1 MTTDTLLQP
10 AIQDIT
16 DHTQVK
22 RMDQY
27 SLWQMLGILALVALP
42 MALLVWVVTPAI
54 IPYSPLPPGITYW
67 LAIIV
72 GMAWESVVALVI
84 IYRELGT
91 LRWSAIR
98 QRTWLQTP
106 RDPKTDQPNAKLYWW
121 VLPPLLLDVLVIAV
135 LGGYLDAPMT
145 WLFPALQPPPYT
157 DMAQLAGPGFKGQW
171 WILGITLVSIIFNY
185 FLGEEFLWHG
195 VLLPKM
201 NGVFGKYDWVANA
214 VLFGF
219 YHVMKPWSLPS
230 VIAGNL
236 MYSWPARRF
245 RSNWMAVIVHGAE
258 ALPVLVMVLA
268 IILGLIPG

>member
-1 MTTDTLLQP
+1 MNR
-10 AIQDIT
+10 
-16 DHTQVK
+16 TQAEQLE
-22 RMDQY
+22 QY
-27 SLWQMLGILALVALP
+27 TLWQILGIWALVALP
-42 MALLVWVVTPAI
+42 MALLVWVVVPAI
-54 IPYSPLPPGITYW
+54 IPYSPFYPGITYW

-72 GMAWESVVALVI
+72 GMAWEFVVALVI

-106 RDPKTDQPNAKLYWW
+106 RDPKTDQPNRKLYWW
-121 VLPPLLLDVLVIAV
+121 VLPPLLLDALVIIV
-135 LGGYLDAPMT
+135 LGGYLDAPIA
-145 WLFPALQPPPYT
+145 WLLPGVHAPAYT
-157 DMAQLAGPGFKGQW
+157 EMAQLARPEFQGQW
-171 WILGITLVSIIFNY
+171 WLLGVVLVSNIFNY

-201 NGVFGKYDWVANA
+201 HGVFGKYDWVANA

-219 YHVMKPWSLPS
+219 YHVMKPWNLLS

-245 RSNWMAVIVHGAE
+245 RSNWMAIIVHGAE
-258 ALPVLVMVLA
+258 MLPVLVMALA
-268 IILGLIPG
+268 VILGLLPG